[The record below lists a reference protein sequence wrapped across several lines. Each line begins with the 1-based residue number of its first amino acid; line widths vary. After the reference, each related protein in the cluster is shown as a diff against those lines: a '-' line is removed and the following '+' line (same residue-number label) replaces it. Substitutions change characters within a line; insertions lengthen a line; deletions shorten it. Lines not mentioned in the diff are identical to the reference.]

1 MLMERSLRLS
11 APAGDKSYRLRDI
24 SATTFRF
31 RVKPGAQIPHLE
43 GWEADI
49 LAYLQAH
56 PNSELNDL
64 RTYVPSLG
72 EVGYEP
78 YNRARNTVADMI
90 DRGIL
95 EISGEVPLE
104 HVDPRY
110 ERVATCDLCGDSSA
124 NHPVLFWKHNTPVVR
139 CTTCGL
145 IYANPRWKAE
155 FLFGRY
161 TPDYWETY
169 SEKISETAVDPQRN
183 QAVYTPPLSYLEMVR
198 RNGRVLDVGC
208 ASGEFLAAAGA
219 RGWELYGV
227 EPSPI
232 GAAQAEC
239 VPGATIHTG
248 TLDTAPW
255 ADAYFDGVA
264 FFEVIEHLQSPRA
277 YIEKIGRLLRPGGML
292 VMSTPNIH
300 SLAYYML
307 GRDWEV
313 VGPND
318 HIYYFSPRTLE
329 RLLRSCG
336 FAIQHIH
343 TMTTN
348 VETWRRWLASSP
360 LRSTAPAVRALPAVV
375 WKRFLLGDTIFL
387 VARNSRGA
395 SKG

>member
-1 MLMERSLRLS
+1 
-11 APAGDKSYRLRDI
+11 
-24 SATTFRF
+24 
-31 RVKPGAQIPHLE
+31 VKPGAQIPQFE
-43 GWEADI
+43 GRKADI
-49 LAYLQAH
+49 LAYLLAH

-78 YNRARNTVADMI
+78 YSWARNAVADMV
-90 DRGIL
+90 DQGIL

-110 ERVATCDLCGDSSA
+110 ERVEKCDLCGSPSA
-124 NHPVLFWKHNTPVVR
+124 DHPVLFWKHNTPVVR
-139 CTTCGL
+139 CTCCGL
-145 IYANPRWKAE
+145 VYANPRWKAE
-155 FLFGRY
+155 HLFGRY
-161 TPDYWETY
+161 TPDYWELY
-169 SEKISETAVDPQRN
+169 SDKIRSTAIDPARN
-183 QAVYTPPLSYLEMVR
+183 QAVYAPPLNYLEMVR

-208 ASGEFLAAAGA
+208 ASGEFLAAAGG

-232 GAAQAEC
+232 GAALAER
-239 VPGATIHTG
+239 VPGAVIHTG

-255 ADAYFDGVA
+255 PDGYFDGVA

-277 YIEKIGRLLRPGGML
+277 YIAMIGRLLHPGGML

-307 GRDWEV
+307 GRNWEV

-318 HIYYFSPRTLE
+318 HLYYFSPRTLV

-348 VETWRRWLASSP
+348 AETWRRWLEPSGMRNVAS
-360 LRSTAPAVRALPAVV
+360 AMRALPSVV
-375 WKRFLLGDTIFL
+375 WKRWLLGDTIFV
-387 VARNSRGA
+387 VARSGKGA
-395 SKG
+395 SRRPTTDKT